1 MQVLKRYRES
11 INSGD
16 ESDSNVSMTNETYS
30 RSLPNSPTNSG
41 LIRTTTPPASA
52 PTSPESGARDRGF
65 SSAGR
70 RRSQSGTNILA
81 SIDEGKST
89 DDDELMGPLV
99 TEAFEKMKVGTT
111 MKKVE
116 SYTVVTDP
124 KVDMNSLGR
133 SASAPGHLRRN
144 TPADLLSTPIR
155 NHSSESTNVRPPKRP
170 SALNVTE
177 SHRNSLIDTE
187 MPKTPVTSA
196 LYDVFDSPSPD
207 LDLGKTV
214 STKEEEEGGDD
225 SHVIVL
231 E

>member
-1 MQVLKRYRES
+1 MPLKLQEYHSRIHTIQAKSLENQYSSNAHS
-11 INSGD
+11 I
-16 ESDSNVSMTNETYS
+16 VTKT
-30 RSLPNSPTNSG
+30 RTPN
-41 LIRTTTPPASA
+41 R
-52 PTSPESGARDRGF
+52 
-65 SSAGR
+65 
-70 RRSQSGTNILA
+70 
-81 SIDEGKST
+81 
-89 DDDELMGPLV
+89 
-99 TEAFEKMKVGTT
+99 
-111 MKKVE
+111 
-116 SYTVVTDP
+116 YTVATDP

-144 TPADLLSTPIR
+144 TPADLLSAPIR
-155 NHSSESTNVRPPKRP
+155 THSSKSTNVRPPKRP

-187 MPKTPVTSA
+187 MPQTPVTSA

-214 STKEEEEGGDD
+214 STKEEEEGDD